1 MTAAEADR
9 EQRLAEGKVD
19 AAKLPRLLTGVVV
32 TAVIAASVWVLSGAT
47 LPFPE
52 IFTGGVNPL
61 IWRPIPAVDA
71 FDMPP
76 RTFDLTPL
84 VGSLVDGGSH
94 TISLSVADAQS

>member
-47 LPFPE
+47 LPFQ
-52 IFTGGVNPL
+52 
-61 IWRPIPAVDA
+61 PA
-71 FDMPP
+71 
-76 RTFDLTPL
+76 PL
-84 VGSLVDGGSH
+84 VLGKPESSPLVYHSVTRNGFPDCAGP
-94 TISLSVADAQS
+94 LSRVPE